1 MFYNIKWSANLKNCG
16 DKAISVGEKSKATF
30 NSIKVQ
36 NSNIGVAAK
45 DSSKVYIDVANMKK
59 LGVCLSAY
67 KKKQEFNGSFLEVK
81 NLSCEIFDKKYEQD
95 NKSTLIVK
103 NEL

>member
-1 MFYNIKWSANLKNCG
+1 
-16 DKAISVGEKSKATF
+16 
-30 NSIKVQ
+30 
-36 NSNIGVAAK
+36 
-45 DSSKVYIDVANMKK
+45 MKK